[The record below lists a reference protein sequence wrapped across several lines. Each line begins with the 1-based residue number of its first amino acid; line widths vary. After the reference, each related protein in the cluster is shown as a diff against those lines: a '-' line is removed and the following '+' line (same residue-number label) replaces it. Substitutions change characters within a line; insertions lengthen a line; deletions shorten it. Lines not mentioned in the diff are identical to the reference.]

1 MPEAV
6 IVATARSPIGRAFKG
21 SLVDV
26 RPDDLTVAMVK
37 AVLADVPQI
46 DPNEIEDVMIGCG
59 SPSGEQG
66 FNVARV
72 VAVLAGLGDVPGTT
86 VNRYC
91 SSSLQTIR
99 MAAHA
104 IKAGEGDAFIAGGVE
119 CVSRYGNGASDGG
132 NAINHVFDP
141 PVARSAERARGGSPS
156 WSPPQGLPDIYIAM
170 GQTAENVRELEGV
183 SRQEMDEFVLLSQQ
197 RAGASMV
204 NGFFEREIV
213 PYTTPDGTVV
223 SKDDGPRPETTI
235 EKLAQLKPA
244 FRPDGEVTA
253 GNSCPLNDGAAAV
266 VVMSD
271 TRGRELGIKPLARS
285 SQARSRGSTPR
296 SWASAPWTRAERP
309 CRAGMTIDDIDLVEI
324 NEAFA
329 AQVVP
334 SARHLNI
341 SWDKLNVHGGA
352 IALGHPFGMTGA
364 RIMTTLLNGL
374 EATDKAIGMESMR
387 VGGGQGMAMIVER
400 LDRVGFS
407 RTHSPAGAHT
417 LGGADGG
424 EAAERGAVARLVD
437 RRSRRGR
444 SCSTRRQPR
453 RGVGPR
459 ELPARAV
466 VSERARRH
474 GAAHAA
480 YV

>member
-37 AVLADVPQI
+37 AALSQVPQL

-72 VAVLAGLGDVPGTT
+72 VAVMSGMPDVPGTT

-104 IKAGEGDAFIAGGVE
+104 IKAGEGDAFVAGGVE

-132 NAINHVFDP
+132 NAVNHVFDP
-141 PVARSAERARGGSPS
+141 AVTRSAERALGGSPP
-156 WSPPQGLPDIYIAM
+156 WTPPQGLPDIYIAM

-183 SRQEMDEFVLLSQQ
+183 SREEMDEFALLSQQ
-197 RAGASMV
+197 RAGQSME

-223 SKDDGPRPETTI
+223 AKDDGPRPDTTL

-271 TRGRELGIKPLARS
+271 TRARELGITPLARIVS
-285 SQARSRGSTPR
+285 SAVTGLDPEIMGLGPIEACRK
-296 SWASAPWTRAERP
+296 AMA
-309 CRAGMTIDDIDLVEI
+309 RAGMTIDDIDLVEI

-334 SARHLNI
+334 SARHLGI

-374 EATDKAIGMESMR
+374 ESTDKTIGMESMC

-400 LDRVGFS
+400 L
-407 RTHSPAGAHT
+407 
-417 LGGADGG
+417 
-424 EAAERGAVARLVD
+424 
-437 RRSRRGR
+437 
-444 SCSTRRQPR
+444 
-453 RGVGPR
+453 
-459 ELPARAV
+459 
-466 VSERARRH
+466 
-474 GAAHAA
+474 
-480 YV
+480 